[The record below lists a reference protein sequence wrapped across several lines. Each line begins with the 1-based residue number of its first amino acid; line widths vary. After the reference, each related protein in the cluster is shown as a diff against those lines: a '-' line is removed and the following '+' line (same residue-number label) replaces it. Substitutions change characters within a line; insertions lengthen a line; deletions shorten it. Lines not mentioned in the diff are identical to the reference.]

1 MDELLERAAR
11 TRDPRFDGWFVTGVH
26 STRIYCRPSCPSLPA
41 RASSLTIFPT
51 AAAAQRHGYRAC
63 KRCRPDASPGSPEW
77 STRNDVVARAV
88 RMIAD
93 GTVDREGVAG
103 LAARLGYSNRHVHR
117 LLVAEL
123 GAGPLALARSQRAT
137 TARQLIESTDLPFT
151 EVAFAAGF
159 VRSLALP
166 GGPAI
171 VGLYPA
177 DGAIRAELQ
186 LTQLADLTTAVAR
199 CRRLLDLDA
208 DPAAVV
214 EVLGSDPVI
223 GRLVHANPGRRSPA
237 SVDGAEQAVRAV
249 LGQQVS
255 VAAARTVTA
264 KLVATYGSPLPS
276 ELVRSAPGSPTHSF
290 PPMDVLAGAE
300 PDLPIPAARRRTIA
314 ALAAAVVDRTLS
326 LDIGADRRQAAE
338 ALLRLPGVGPW
349 TAAYVSMRALG
360 DPDVFCATD
369 LGVRHALEQLGA
381 ATHPAAVS
389 ERARAWAPWRSYALH
404 HLWASLDP
412 QEHTR

>member
-1 MDELLERAAR
+1 VAGLERA
-11 TRDPRFDGWFVTGVH
+11 DG
-26 STRIYCRPSCPSLPA
+26 
-41 RASSLTIFPT
+41 
-51 AAAAQRHGYRAC
+51 
-63 KRCRPDASPGSPEW
+63 D
-77 STRNDVVARAV
+77 
-88 RMIAD
+88 
-93 GTVDREGVAG
+93 
-103 LAARLGYSNRHVHR
+103 
-117 LLVAEL
+117 
-123 GAGPLALARSQRAT
+123 
-137 TARQLIESTDLPFT
+137 
-151 EVAFAAGF
+151 GF

-290 PPMDVLAGAE
+290 PPMDVLAGA
-300 PDLPIPAARRRTIA
+300 
-314 ALAAAVVDRTLS
+314 
-326 LDIGADRRQAAE
+326 DRRQAAE

-360 DPDVFCATD
+360 DPDVFLATD

>member
-1 MDELLERAAR
+1 VILRLPVRQPFDARSTLAFLARRAVAGLERA
-11 TRDPRFDGWFVTGVH
+11 DG
-26 STRIYCRPSCPSLPA
+26 
-41 RASSLTIFPT
+41 
-51 AAAAQRHGYRAC
+51 
-63 KRCRPDASPGSPEW
+63 D
-77 STRNDVVARAV
+77 
-88 RMIAD
+88 
-93 GTVDREGVAG
+93 
-103 LAARLGYSNRHVHR
+103 
-117 LLVAEL
+117 
-123 GAGPLALARSQRAT
+123 
-137 TARQLIESTDLPFT
+137 
-151 EVAFAAGF
+151 GF

-360 DPDVFCATD
+360 DPDVFLATD